1 MSELLKSIN
10 TRVVGVSFQNDD
22 GTDRQEILSG
32 LSVGE
37 GMLLKYFEYENEPA
51 YAVTDAVGNRIG
63 SLSKELAADIYRK
76 YKDCYFSVMI
86 SDITGGDDGRKY
98 GCIIDIDIYDTVPD
112 VIKQKTPTAA
122 TVENVAPAAPKYS
135 PKTYKT
141 CGLILIA
148 LGVVIALVGLLL
160 LLVSPVGG
168 IFAIVLGVLSFIIGR
183 KYKSATKNKHGDI

>member
-76 YKDCYFSVMI
+76 YKDCYFSVVI

-112 VIKQKTPTAA
+112 VIKQKTPTVA
-122 TVENVAPAAPKYS
+122 TVENVTPAAPKYS

-141 CGLILIA
+141 CGLILIV
-148 LGVVIALVGLLL
+148 LGVVIFLVGLLL
-160 LLVSPVGG
+160 LIVSPIGG

-183 KYKSATKNKHGDI
+183 KYRNTANEHRDDI

>member
-122 TVENVAPAAPKYS
+122 TVENVTPAAPKYS

-141 CGLILIA
+141 CGLILII
-148 LGVVIALVGLLL
+148 LGVLLALLGLLL
-160 LLVSPVGG
+160 LFVAPVGG
-168 IFAIVLGVLSFIIGR
+168 VVAVLGGVFAFISGR
-183 KYKSATKNKHGDI
+183 KYRKIAQEHRDNE